1 MDDGRWFFE
10 KKGRSK
16 FTVRSPSGC
25 LTRYNIYI
33 YIYISSSRTYS
44 VPTRTCACKR
54 KKNERPP
61 CRPGNWK
68 FRLTSSISIL
78 YQSYVPTSPIRVYT
92 RVYTRQGRWK
102 NGVEEGTRSR
112 FQRCNQCNNGDSG
125 SEDRARH
132 NVPLTCLYSCTERE
146 KKREVVRGEAST
158 QETV

>member
-33 YIYISSSRTYS
+33 YISSSCTYS

>member
-16 FTVRSPSGC
+16 FTVRSRSGC
-25 LTRYNIYI
+25 LTRYNI